1 MRTATRTAVKD
12 FISVICKQKHI
23 KLIGIDELYD
33 TIRYVGMIYRTLVSS
48 TEKKMARRCEVP
60 MADEPVD
67 QRLFLSF
74 AFA

>member
-1 MRTATRTAVKD
+1 
-12 FISVICKQKHI
+12 
-23 KLIGIDELYD
+23 
-33 TIRYVGMIYRTLVSS
+33 VGMIYRTLVSS